1 MKLATNNNQQLA
13 IDNFLKFSNLKFIEN
28 FKLEIKN
35 SLALALTHA
44 QIHDKLAKLC

>member
-13 IDNFLKFSNLKFIEN
+13 IDSFLKFIEN